1 MTVRLAEPSLPA
13 TDRPIP
19 WTSQAKFIEI
29 GRDRHVNGSLL
40 DCLAAYRDLSPDR
53 RGMAMIISDTLVPTC
68 RGYPAVRKLEP
79 GDMDCLLEAF
89 HAQERGGE
97 DGEGG
102 GTDHDGST
110 VATEPPA
117 TDG

>member
-1 MTVRLAEPSLPA
+1 MTVRLAEPSPA

-29 GRDRHVNGSLL
+29 GRDRHVNGSLRE
-40 DCLAAYRDLSPDR
+40 CLAAYSDLSPDR

-89 HAQERGGE
+89 HAQERG
-97 DGEGG
+97 DEGG

-110 VATEPPA
+110 VPTEPPA